1 MNELMKFENQDVRIE
16 IINNEPV
23 FEVYS
28 VGMALGYV
36 KHNTI
41 KGVTYTQCRKD
52 RVDKTLENAEISTL
66 VHDGL
71 IFMTEPQL
79 YDFMLEART
88 DKCKA
93 FRKWVTTEVLPTI
106 RKTGG
111 FVAEDRESEF
121 VDRYFPTFSD
131 DVKLAM
137 VQDLLKSNKELKPK
151 AENYEL
157 LMNSKGNIDFGQFVK
172 SANLKLGRNNFISLL
187 RDKSI
192 LMQKS
197 TAPTQRYVNSGYFEV
212 VQTVNNGFSNT
223 KTVLTKKGQDWMISK
238 CREWNLV

>member
-16 IINNEPV
+16 IINNEPM
-23 FEVYS
+23 FEIYS
-28 VGMALGYV
+28 VGMAIGHT
-36 KHNTI
+36 KI
-41 KGVTYTQCRKD
+41 AKGNIYPRKERID
-52 RVDKTLENAEISTL
+52 ANLESAEISTV
-66 VHDGL
+66 VHDGQKF
-71 IFMTEPQL
+71 ITESQL

-88 DKCKA
+88 DKCKT
-93 FRKWVTTEVLPTI
+93 FRKWVVEEVLPSI
-106 RKTGG
+106 RKTAG
-111 FVAEDRESEF
+111 FVSEDREGEF
-121 VDRYFPTFSD
+121 VDKYFPTFSD

-192 LMQKS
+192 LMQKG
-197 TAPTQRYVNSGYFEV
+197 TTPTQRYVNSGYFEV

-238 CREWNLV
+238 CREWSLV